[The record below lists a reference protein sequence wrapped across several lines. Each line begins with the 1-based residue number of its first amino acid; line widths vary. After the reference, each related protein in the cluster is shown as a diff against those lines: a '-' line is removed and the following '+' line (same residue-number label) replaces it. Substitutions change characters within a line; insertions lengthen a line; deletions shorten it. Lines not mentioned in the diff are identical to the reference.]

1 MRLLSA
7 VCLLT
12 ALSLSP
18 QDYITKMDP
27 ASTLGLSTESVYG
40 YSISHI
46 KRVLDTEPPE
56 LPLCRR
62 GMTSIVVT
70 LKGRWAP
77 LLPCPPSAPWWHGAA
92 PSALPCP
99 QA

>member
-1 MRLLSA
+1 
-7 VCLLT
+7 
-12 ALSLSP
+12 
-18 QDYITKMDP
+18 MDP

-46 KRVLDTEPPE
+46 KRILDTEPPE

-62 GMTSIVVT
+62 GLTSIVVT
-70 LKGRWAP
+70 LKGQCGREAP
-77 LLPCPPSAPWWHGAA
+77 ALSHLPSVSRCRDVSGT
-92 PSALPCP
+92 SALPCL

>member
-1 MRLLSA
+1 
-7 VCLLT
+7 
-12 ALSLSP
+12 
-18 QDYITKMDP
+18 MDP

-62 GMTSIVVT
+62 GLTSVVVT
-70 LKGRWAP
+70 LKGQCGRG
-77 LLPCPPSAPWWHGAA
+77 APWLCHVPAV
-92 PSALPCP
+92 SV
-99 QA
+99 

>member
-1 MRLLSA
+1 MRCSPCLGPDWGLGELLSPA
-7 VCLLT
+7 CSLT
-12 ALSLSP
+12 DPSLSS

-62 GMTSIVVT
+62 GMSSIVVT
-70 LKGRWAP
+70 LKGR
-77 LLPCPPSAPWWHGAA
+77 
-92 PSALPCP
+92 
-99 QA
+99 

>member
-1 MRLLSA
+1 
-7 VCLLT
+7 
-12 ALSLSP
+12 
-18 QDYITKMDP
+18 MDP

-62 GMTSIVVT
+62 GMSSIVVT
-70 LKGRWAP
+70 LKGR
-77 LLPCPPSAPWWHGAA
+77 
-92 PSALPCP
+92 
-99 QA
+99 

>member
-1 MRLLSA
+1 
-7 VCLLT
+7 
-12 ALSLSP
+12 
-18 QDYITKMDP
+18 MDP

-62 GMTSIVVT
+62 GLTSVVVT
-70 LKGRWAP
+70 LKGQCGRE
-77 LLPCPPSAPWWHGAA
+77 APWLCHVPAVSGY
-92 PSALPCP
+92 CGM
-99 QA
+99 

>member
-1 MRLLSA
+1 
-7 VCLLT
+7 
-12 ALSLSP
+12 
-18 QDYITKMDP
+18 MDP

-62 GMTSIVVT
+62 GLTSIVVT
-70 LKGRWAP
+70 LKGQYGGE
-77 LLPCPPSAPWWHGAA
+77 CPSLSHF
-92 PSALPCP
+92 PSALWRCGVRAGPSTHHCL

>member
-1 MRLLSA
+1 
-7 VCLLT
+7 
-12 ALSLSP
+12 
-18 QDYITKMDP
+18 MDP

-62 GMTSIVVT
+62 GMSSIVVT
-70 LKGRWAP
+70 LKG
-77 LLPCPPSAPWWHGAA
+77 
-92 PSALPCP
+92 
-99 QA
+99 Q

>member
-1 MRLLSA
+1 
-7 VCLLT
+7 
-12 ALSLSP
+12 
-18 QDYITKMDP
+18 MDP

-62 GMTSIVVT
+62 GLTSIAVT
-70 LKGRWAP
+70 LKGQCSGEAP
-77 LLPCPPSAPWWHGAA
+77 LSHLPSVSWCRR
-92 PSALPCP
+92 L
-99 QA
+99 